1 MEDEPAPSYS
11 TGSGRRQRRQQD
23 PTSEFVEEQDLL
35 PGSGSQ
41 TPGSASRSK
50 RKDKSK
56 KRDEL
61 DEALERHA
69 AQDFED
75 EELDDDD
82 DLYHD
87 AHAFEYPPE
96 APTDFKYH
104 NRSYD
109 DEDEALQAALKASM
123 ADLPPGFEMPELK
136 PLQPAP
142 VKKQSQPAPEKK
154 AAPAKRAPEP
164 VAESSRTT
172 TERWR
177 PAEPSEDALQDAPPD
192 TVTEED
198 DEEPV
203 QELTPGKLPVSLEE
217 LTLQRRSAK
226 RVSHGSSNSSR
237 SSRRQGTVPRSHRSH
252 RGAIW
257 LEGMVVPA

>member
-1 MEDEPAPSYS
+1 M
-11 TGSGRRQRRQQD
+11 
-23 PTSEFVEEQDLL
+23 L
-35 PGSGSQ
+35 PGSGAQ

-56 KRDEL
+56 KRDEM

-69 AQDFED
+69 AQGFED

-87 AHAFEYPPE
+87 ASAFDIPPE
-96 APTDFKYH
+96 APSDFKYH

-136 PLQPAP
+136 PLNPVP
-142 VKKQSQPAPEKK
+142 VKKTQPAPEKK
-154 AAPAKRAPEP
+154 ASSSSAPEP
-164 VAESSRTT
+164 RAESSRTAT
-172 TERWR
+172 QRWR

-203 QELTPGKLPVSLEE
+203 QELTPGKLQPFRLK
-217 LTLQRRSAK
+217 LTLQRRSA
-226 RVSHGSSNSSR
+226 RRALPSSSNSRRSSNRQGRAVPR
-237 SSRRQGTVPRSHRSH
+237 SSRGV
-252 RGAIW
+252 IW
-257 LEGMVVPA
+257 LGETW

>member
-1 MEDEPAPSYS
+1 M
-11 TGSGRRQRRQQD
+11 
-23 PTSEFVEEQDLL
+23 L
-35 PGSGSQ
+35 PGSGTH

-56 KRDEL
+56 KRDEM

-69 AQDFED
+69 AQGHELD

-87 AHAFEYPPE
+87 AATFDYPTE
-96 APTDFKYH
+96 GPTDFKYH

-136 PLQPAP
+136 PLKAAP
-142 VKKQSQPAPEKK
+142 VKKSTQPAPAQSSSASASRQRTE
-154 AAPAKRAPEP
+154 PARAAPEP
-164 VAESSRTT
+164 P
-172 TERWR
+172 RWR
-177 PAEPSEDALQDAPPD
+177 PAEEPPQNAPPD

-198 DEEPV
+198 DDEPV
-203 QELTPGKLPVSLEE
+203 QELTPGKLIWCYPQ
-217 LTLQRRSAK
+217 LTYQRRSVK
-226 RVSHGSSNSSR
+226 RVLLDSSSSSR
-237 SSRRQGTVPRSHRSH
+237 SARSKRQGRTVPRSSD
-252 RGAIW
+252 RGAGVIRCRIAR
-257 LEGMVVPA
+257 LA

>member
-11 TGSGRRQRRQQD
+11 TGSGRRRRRQED
-23 PTSEFVEEQDLL
+23 PSSEIVDEQDML
-35 PGSGSQ
+35 PGSGAQ

-56 KRDEL
+56 KRDVM
-61 DEALERHA
+61 DEALDRHA
-69 AQDFED
+69 ANDYEED
-75 EELDDDD
+75 EELDDDEE

-87 AHAFEYPPE
+87 APAFEHPPE
-96 APTDFKYH
+96 GPSDFKYH

-123 ADLPPGFEMPELK
+123 ADIPVGFEMPELK
-136 PLQPAP
+136 PLNPVP
-142 VKKQSQPAPEKK
+142 VKKSAQAVPEKPSS
-154 AAPAKRAPEP
+154 APVPEP
-164 VAESSRTT
+164 RAESSRVA

-177 PAEPSEDALQDAPPD
+177 PAEPSEDTPQNAPPD

-203 QELTPGKLPVSLEE
+203 QELSPGKLYSGLC
-217 LTLQRRSAK
+217 
-226 RVSHGSSNSSR
+226 
-237 SSRRQGTVPRSHRSH
+237 
-252 RGAIW
+252 
-257 LEGMVVPA
+257 VPADTTAQIRQARLARFQRQQEEKEQEEAAAAAAREGRPAEQ

>member
-82 DLYHD
+82 LYHD
-87 AHAFEYPPE
+87 ARAFDYPPE

-123 ADLPPGFEMPELK
+123 ADLPPDFEMPELQ
-136 PLQPAP
+136 PLKPAP

-154 AAPAKRAPEP
+154 AAPATRAPEP
-164 VAESSRTT
+164 LAESSRTT

-177 PAEPSEDALQDAPPD
+177 PAEPPEDALQDAPPD

-203 QELTPGKLPVSLEE
+203 QELTPGKLPLLLEE
-217 LTLQRRSAK
+217 LTLQRRSA
-226 RVSHGSSNSSR
+226 RPVSLGSSNSSR
-237 SSRRQGTVPRSHRSH
+237 NSRRQGTIPRNHRSH

-257 LEGMVVPA
+257 LGGMVVPA

>member
-1 MEDEPAPSYS
+1 M
-11 TGSGRRQRRQQD
+11 RLQRQ
-23 PTSEFVEEQDLL
+23 
-35 PGSGSQ
+35 
-41 TPGSASRSK
+41 A
-50 RKDKSK
+50 
-56 KRDEL
+56 RDAEL
-61 DEALERHA
+61 
-69 AQDFED
+69 AQGAED

-82 DLYHD
+82 DDLYHD
-87 AHAFEYPPE
+87 ATAFD

-123 ADLPPGFEMPELK
+123 ADLPPGFEMPELQ
-136 PLQPAP
+136 PLKPAP

-154 AAPAKRAPEP
+154 TAPATRAPEP
-164 VAESSRTT
+164 VAESSRT

-203 QELTPGKLPVSLEE
+203 QELTPGKLESV
-217 LTLQRRSAK
+217 R
-226 RVSHGSSNSSR
+226 
-237 SSRRQGTVPRSHRSH
+237 
-252 RGAIW
+252 
-257 LEGMVVPA
+257 